1 MCLVYARSG
10 TSYSMYTFMSRW
22 LPKTLCH
29 NVCGIS
35 SEPVTA
41 VAVYS
46 QHSVPALIWHLLW
59 TFLLLWQRTERSN
72 IHWTSGMC
80 CEILGLSYTDC
91 QEYLDYSEP
100 SCCGK
105 ELKEVILTEHQEC
118 VAKPL
123 CLSYTH
129 CKEYLEYA
137 IWLSEFFSMVWNPF
151 YIKMYWKWANGG
163 QEHGMPD
170 EHLECNRTALIAS
183 SSSQSNMGMVCW
195 RLASVSKQA
204 CGGSSDHSSLAGTL
218 LRVTLRFAR
227 DSNLETTR
235 VITIRLRCCSQ
246 NQRAPVVMRP
256 QS

>member
-1 MCLVYARSG
+1 MYIHILLCLGGCR
-10 TSYSMYTFMSRW
+10 
-22 LPKTLCH
+22 TLCVTMYVASPL
-29 NVCGIS
+29 NLLRLLPFILKSLWQNKSGIS
-35 SEPVTA
+35 SEP
-41 VAVYS
+41 
-46 QHSVPALIWHLLW
+46 
-59 TFLLLWQRTERSN
+59 
-72 IHWTSGMC
+72 
-80 CEILGLSYTDC
+80 
-91 QEYLDYSEP
+91 
-100 SCCGK
+100 SCWYCK
-105 ELKEVILTEHQEC
+105 ELKQVIFTENQEC

-123 CLSYTH
+123 CWSYTH

-170 EHLECNRTALIAS
+170 EHLECNRTALIAF

-227 DSNLETTR
+227 DSNLETSR
-235 VITIRLRCCSQ
+235 VITICLRCCSQ
-246 NQRAPVVMRP
+246 NQRAPFVMRP
-256 QS
+256 KCIYSLCLCVCRTLCATMYVASPFNLFRLWPCILLY